1 MFRGY
6 LRGFFMAL
14 ALSSPRLK
22 FNRRVPPF
30 ASKASA
36 VQNDFGWAAVG
47 AFIGA
52 LVTGLFGWLV
62 QRSKSET
69 DHEVAI
75 LAEWSK
81 LNKGLADRLSE
92 VERECAEMRKDHAA
106 EIESVRRDHAI
117 EIESIRRDHAR
128 EMEDMRKKHRTEM
141 RGQRE
146 LNEGLQRMIAQN
158 SQSAAQLLSDSPV
171 TQPKADE

>member
-6 LRGFFMAL
+6 LRGFFMPL
-14 ALSSPRLK
+14 ALSSPHLK

-81 LNKGLADRLSE
+81 LNQGLANRLSA
-92 VERECAEMRKDHAA
+92 VEQECAKM
-106 EIESVRRDHAI
+106 RRDHAA
-117 EIESIRRDHAR
+117 EIESIRRDHAG

-171 TQPKADE
+171 TWPKDDE

>member
-69 DHEVAI
+69 DHEVAV

-81 LNKGLADRLSE
+81 LNTGLSNRLTE
-92 VERECAEMRKDHAA
+92 VERDCAQMRKDHAT
-106 EIESVRRDHAI
+106 EIEN
-117 EIESIRRDHAR
+117 IRRDHAA
-128 EMEDMRKKHRTEM
+128 EMEEMRKKHRVEM
-141 RGQRE
+141 RTMRE

-171 TQPKADE
+171 TQPKDDE